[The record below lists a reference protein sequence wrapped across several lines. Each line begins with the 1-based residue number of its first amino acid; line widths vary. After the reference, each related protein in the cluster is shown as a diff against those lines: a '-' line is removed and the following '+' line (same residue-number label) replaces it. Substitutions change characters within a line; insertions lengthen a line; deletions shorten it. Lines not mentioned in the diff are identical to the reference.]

1 MACRLKHVLAAA
13 QMDSGSETQSPATPD
28 EIRARIRSEHAQIS
42 ALLARVEALTE
53 RVGNDDTTSVIAL
66 RDELLALGE
75 VLLAHLHYEEY
86 QLPSLAE
93 EGKVDELVEGMRRE
107 HQVQREIFDSVIRDL
122 DETAV
127 GSKLVIG
134 VRELSR
140 AIRDDME
147 HEERELLGQS

>member
-1 MACRLKHVLAAA
+1 
-13 QMDSGSETQSPATPD
+13 MDTGLETHSPATPD

-42 ALLARVEALTE
+42 ALLARVEALSE
-53 RVGNDDTTSVIAL
+53 RVGDDDPTSVIAL

-75 VLLAHLHYEEY
+75 VLLEHLHYEEY
-86 QLPSLAE
+86 QLPSLAKQ
-93 EGKVDELVEGMRRE
+93 GKADEMAEGMRRE
-107 HQVQREIFDSVIRDL
+107 HQAQREIFDSVIREL

-147 HEERELLGQS
+147 HEERELLSTP

>member
-1 MACRLKHVLAAA
+1 M
-13 QMDSGSETQSPATPD
+13 
-28 EIRARIRSEHAQIS
+28 
-42 ALLARVEALTE
+42 LARVEALTE
-53 RVGNDDTTSVIAL
+53 RVGDDDTKSVIAL
-66 RDELLALGE
+66 RDELLALGK

-107 HQVQREIFDSVIRDL
+107 HQAQREIFDSVIRDL